1 MMSVSDTIIYIY
13 IYTNLN
19 FSFLQDT
26 STERAA

>member
-1 MMSVSDTIIYIY
+1 MMSVSDTIIY